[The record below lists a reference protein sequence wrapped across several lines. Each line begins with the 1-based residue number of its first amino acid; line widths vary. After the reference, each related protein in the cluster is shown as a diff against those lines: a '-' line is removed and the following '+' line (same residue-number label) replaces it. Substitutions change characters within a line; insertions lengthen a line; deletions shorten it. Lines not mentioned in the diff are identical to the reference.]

1 MAVAIAVSAN
11 ALRSGVGA
19 SCGAI
24 EDSHWSLSTF
34 NASMACVWLASARVF
49 WRKKNA
55 APAAKSDP

>member
-24 EDSHWSLSTF
+24 QDSHWSLSTF
-34 NASMACVWLASARVF
+34 NASMACV
-49 WRKKNA
+49 
-55 APAAKSDP
+55 